1 MPAPPTI
8 LQIRSPAGGMKPLVQ
23 EILVGSGPVIS
34 FGALAVLG
42 AAVFLVAS
50 RLAHDADAIAEE
62 TGWGGLWM
70 GVMLLAVATSLPELL
85 TDVNAVLL
93 DVPDIGA
100 GDLFGSTLANMAI
113 LATVN
118 LIFIGRHLFKNVGK
132 EHALV
137 GAVAIGFM
145 LVAGIGILSGGL
157 VRIGHIGIETLLIAV
172 LYIIF
177 IRMLWR
183 RSQAKGDGEPSVP
196 RIPQPRRLRR
206 AWIRFGLATA
216 ALVFLAPM
224 LVLTAETFAH
234 ESGLTTTFVG
244 TLIIGLTT
252 SFPEM
257 SAVYAAV
264 RIGAYDLAVGD
275 IFGSNA
281 FNMVI
286 FLAMDIF
293 HSKGPVLAG
302 VSSDHLLTIL
312 LGVICLGIG
321 VAAVL
326 FRTPRRAGR
335 AIWESVAILVVYLGG
350 LALLSRLG
358 PQ

>member
-1 MPAPPTI
+1 M
-8 LQIRSPAGGMKPLVQ
+8 QGGGVKPLVQ
-23 EILVGSGPVIS
+23 EILAGTGPIIS
-34 FGALAVLG
+34 IAVLAVLG

-70 GVMLLAVATSLPELL
+70 GSMLLAAATSLPELL

-137 GAVAIGFM
+137 GTVAIGLM
-145 LVAGIGILSGGL
+145 LVTGIGILTGGL
-157 VRIGHIGIETLLIAV
+157 LRIGHIGIETLLIAV
-172 LYIIF
+172 FYLVF
-177 IRMLWR
+177 MRMLWKS
-183 RSQAKGDGEPSVP
+183 SQAKGDGQQAVP
-196 RIPQPRRLRR
+196 RTPQRRRLRR

-224 LVLTAETFAH
+224 LVVTAEIFAH

-286 FLAMDIF
+286 FLPMDVF
-293 HSKGPVLAG
+293 YSKGPVLAS

-312 LGVICLGIG
+312 MGVICLSVG

-326 FRTPRRAGR
+326 LRTPRRRGPAV
-335 AIWESVAILVVYLGG
+335 WESVLILVVYLGG
-350 LALLSRLG
+350 IVLLSQLG